1 MSRSAGRGFTLL
13 EVLVALAIFAVA
25 AVALLRVG
33 ESQLSTSGHLEE
45 KTFAHWVALNQITEM
60 QVRQAWPDIGEDR
73 SRTTMAGREW
83 SLVVKTSSTPV
94 TSMKRV
100 EVAVTPV
107 STDKNDSAE
116 KTPVTVLTGFL
127 DQPRAPAKDARP

>member
-1 MSRSAGRGFTLL
+1 MKPTGGRGFTLL

-33 ESQLSTSGHLEE
+33 ESQLRTSGHLEE

-60 QVRQAWPDIGEDR
+60 QVRQAWPDVGEDR

-83 SLVVKTSSTPV
+83 SLVVKTSTTPV
-94 TSMKRV
+94 ASMKRV

-107 STDKNDSAE
+107 SAGKDSVSE
-116 KTPVTVLTGFL
+116 TLPVTILTGFL
-127 DQPRAPAKDARP
+127 DQPRAPAKDVRP